1 MFYLSYKNSHPPF
14 YWKLDFSSHPPSI
27 SNPPSIRA
35 LRVCII
41 YLKEVICTFNF
52 HKVKIK
58 SVPWIWL
65 GPYSPTFQQEAHGKS
80 THIFFGINCQMHK
93 LYQLN
98 NGKKTNKNKI
108 WAFEL
113 YFLYYW
119 IQKQCLFIRS

>member
-1 MFYLSYKNSHPPF
+1 MSSISYKNSHPPF

-65 GPYSPTFQQEAHGKS
+65 GPYSPTFQKEAHGKS
-80 THIFFGINCQMHK
+80 TQIFFGINCQMHK
-93 LYQLN
+93 LYQLTN
-98 NGKKTNKNKI
+98 RKKTQ
-108 WAFEL
+108 
-113 YFLYYW
+113 
-119 IQKQCLFIRS
+119 QKQDLSIWIIFFILLNSEAMLIIS